1 MIGRIARLV
10 GLLALLTLL
19 GGCASKYEG
28 AFNAALFPRA
38 AAAADS
44 PTPGRVA
51 LLVRPQ
57 VQDLVY
63 EGVNAPASGVRLP
76 VGRIVEE
83 AVLAAVGDALR
94 GGVQR
99 LHEASVAGAGFDA
112 TLVIEA
118 VRLGHDD
125 KLSWIVPIPVFPF
138 VMGDR
143 DIYAQLAFD
152 LSLLDAQGR
161 TVWTRSYD
169 GGRELYK
176 RPSFWSSEPLPVGL
190 VRMAHE
196 TAWRLSQQAVGDLR
210 EWLEA
215 ERIKPREL

>member
-1 MIGRIARLV
+1 MIGRVARLV
-10 GLLALLTLL
+10 GLLALLAVSV
-19 GGCASKYEG
+19 GCASKYEG
-28 AFNAALFPRA
+28 AFNPALFPRGA
-38 AAAADS
+38 VAADS
-44 PTPGRVA
+44 RTPGRVA

-57 VQDLVY
+57 VQDVVH
-63 EGVNAPASGVRLP
+63 EGVDAPASGVRLP

-83 AVLAAVGDALR
+83 AMRAAVGDALR

-99 LHEASVAGAGFDA
+99 MNEVPMAGAGLDA

-118 VRLGHDD
+118 VRVGHDD
-125 KLSWIVPIPVFPF
+125 KLLWIVPIPVFPF
-138 VMGDR
+138 VMGDK

-161 TVWTRSYD
+161 AVWTRSYD

-176 RPSFWSSEPLPVGL
+176 RPSFWSSERLPVGL

-196 TAWRLSQQAVGDLR
+196 TAWRLSQEAVGDLR